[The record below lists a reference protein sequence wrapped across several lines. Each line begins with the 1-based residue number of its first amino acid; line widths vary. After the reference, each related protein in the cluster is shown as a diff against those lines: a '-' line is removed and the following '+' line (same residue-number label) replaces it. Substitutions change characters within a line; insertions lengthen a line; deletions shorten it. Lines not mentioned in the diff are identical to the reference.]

1 MLSTFSQLFF
11 FHTTGEEEKDFIRKL
26 PISAFLIICFMILLA
41 APAAYAQS
49 MVDGTYTIDYVIKKA
64 EDESASMAN
73 DYWEKPAKVIVEN
86 EKITVQ
92 LQINHS
98 AWVTEFK
105 VPGGGGYV
113 NTKVISSSKANDTR
127 VVQFSV
133 DDLSQTM
140 LSKIHV
146 TVPDID
152 YDHDYTIR
160 FVFDTNSLKLV
171 SEAVTP
177 ATTETTPKL
186 AESVE
191 TKATATPTPKATASP
206 KATKAPA
213 KDENAGA
220 AAAIATPKASAHATP
235 TAAEEKGAADNSVVE
250 SATPTS
256 AEPKEAAAG
265 ASPEAVES
273 PEAST
278 STDEATASPEEADKA
293 VLEVGTD
300 ESVDTASS
308 TEAEVTTE
316 DAGKASVADTV
327 SVEAA
332 AEVEPLQER
341 SNHWATPLTVVGIL
355 ILAGAAMYFYRK
367 NKTKN

>member
-1 MLSTFSQLFF
+1 
-11 FHTTGEEEKDFIRKL
+11 
-26 PISAFLIICFMILLA
+26 MILLA
-41 APAAYAQS
+41 APTVYAQS

-86 EKITVQ
+86 GKITVQ

-133 DDLSQTM
+133 DDLSQAM

-160 FVFDTNSLKLV
+160 FVFDANSLKLV
-171 SEAVTP
+171 SKAETP
-177 ATTETTPKL
+177 ATAETTPKP
-186 AESVE
+186 AASAE
-191 TKATATPTPKATASP
+191 TKPTATPTPKATASP

-213 KDENAGA
+213 KDGNAGA
-220 AAAIATPKASAHATP
+220 AATPKASAQAMP
-235 TAAEEKGAADNSVVE
+235 TAAEEKGTADNSVVE
-250 SATPTS
+250 SATPSS
-256 AEPKEAAAG
+256 AEPAEAAAS
-265 ASPEAVES
+265 ASPEVVET
-273 PEAST
+273 PEAL
-278 STDEATASPEEADKA
+278 TDAAASAEEATASPEEAEKA
-293 VLEVGTD
+293 VLEAGTD
-300 ESVDTASS
+300 KSVEAAST
-308 TEAEVTTE
+308 TEAEVTAE
-316 DAGKASVADTV
+316 DAGKAKVAETV

-341 SNHWATPLTVVGIL
+341 SNHWATPLAVVGIV

>member
-1 MLSTFSQLFF
+1 M
-11 FHTTGEEEKDFIRKL
+11 
-26 PISAFLIICFMILLA
+26 ICFLVLLA
-41 APAAYAQS
+41 APSAYAES
-49 MVDGTYTIDYVIKKA
+49 MADGTYTIDYVIKKA

-86 EKITVQ
+86 GKITVQ

-105 VPGGGGYV
+105 VPGGGGFV

-127 VVQFSV
+127 VVQFNV
-133 DDLSQTM
+133 DDLSKTM

-160 FVFDTNSLKLV
+160 FDFDTNSLKLV
-171 SEAVTP
+171 SKVETP
-177 ATTETTPKL
+177 AKTETTPKP
-186 AESVE
+186 AESAE
-191 TKATATPTPKATASP
+191 TKPVVTPTPKATASP
-206 KATKAPA
+206 KATKVPA
-213 KDENAGA
+213 KDGNSEAT
-220 AAAIATPKASAHATP
+220 ATPKASAQATP
-235 TAAEEKGAADNSVVE
+235 TAANEKGAAGSVTE
-250 SATPTS
+250 SAIPSSATPQETVAS
-256 AEPKEAAAG
+256 AAPEAA
-265 ASPEAVES
+265 VN
-273 PEAST
+273 PEASADAAT
-278 STDEATASPEEADKA
+278 SAAEATASPEEAEKA
-293 VLEVGTD
+293 VLEAGTD
-300 ESVDTASS
+300 ETVDASS
-308 TEAEVTTE
+308 ATETEMAAE
-316 DAGKASVADTV
+316 DAGKVDGAV

-341 SNHWATPLTVVGIL
+341 SNNWTTPLTVVGIV

>member
-1 MLSTFSQLFF
+1 
-11 FHTTGEEEKDFIRKL
+11 
-26 PISAFLIICFMILLA
+26 MILLA

-73 DYWEKPAKVIVEN
+73 DYWEKPAKAIVEN
-86 EKITVQ
+86 GKITVQ

-133 DDLSQTM
+133 DDLSQAM

-160 FVFDTNSLKLV
+160 FVFDSSSLKLV
-171 SEAVTP
+171 SKAETP
-177 ATTETTPKL
+177 AITEATPKP
-186 AESVE
+186 AASAE
-191 TKATATPTPKATASP
+191 TKPTATPTPKVSASP

-213 KDENAGA
+213 KDINAGA
-220 AAAIATPKASAHATP
+220 AATAAPKASAQATSP
-235 TAAEEKGAADNSVVE
+235 AAEEKGTADSRVVE
-250 SATPTS
+250 SAAPLSTES
-256 AEPKEAAAG
+256 KEAAAS
-265 ASPEAVES
+265 ASPEAVTT
-273 PEAST
+273 PKALTDATAPAKEAM
-278 STDEATASPEEADKA
+278 ASPEEVEKA
-293 VLEVGTD
+293 VLEAETD
-300 ESVDTASS
+300 EAVEAASAA
-308 TEAEVTTE
+308 EGEVTAE
-316 DAGKASVADTV
+316 DAGSANTADTV

-341 SNHWATPLTVVGIL
+341 SNHWATPLAVIGIV
-355 ILAGAAMYFYRK
+355 ILAGAAMYVYRK
-367 NKTKN
+367 NKTKTKNE

>member
-1 MLSTFSQLFF
+1 
-11 FHTTGEEEKDFIRKL
+11 
-26 PISAFLIICFMILLA
+26 MILLT

-49 MVDGTYTIDYVIKKA
+49 MTDGTYTIDYVIKKA

-86 EKITVQ
+86 GKITVQ

-160 FVFDTNSLKLV
+160 FDFDTNSLKLV
-171 SEAVTP
+171 SKAETP
-177 ATTETTPKL
+177 AKVETTPKP
-186 AESVE
+186 AESAA
-191 TKATATPTPKATASP
+191 TKPTATPTPKATASP

-213 KDENAGA
+213 MDGNSAVA
-220 AAAIATPKASAHATP
+220 TATPKAAAQATP
-235 TAAEEKGAADNSVVE
+235 TVADEKGEADSVTE
-250 SATPTS
+250 SAIPST
-256 AEPKEAAAG
+256 AAPQETVASE
-265 ASPEAVES
+265 SPEAVEKSEAPADEASPAVEATVS
-273 PEAST
+273 PEA
-278 STDEATASPEEADKA
+278 AAKA
-293 VLEVGTD
+293 VLEAGTD
-300 ESVDTASS
+300 ESVDTSS
-308 TEAEVTTE
+308 VSETEGTAE
-316 DAGKASVADTV
+316 DAGKAYEND

-341 SNHWATPLTVVGIL
+341 SNNWVTPVTVVGIV
-355 ILAGAAMYFYRK
+355 ILAGAIMYFYRK